1 MNGCP
6 FLVED
11 CTMDGTDY
19 DCEHPTYGT
28 KYGCDKCP
36 MFGRNGGKRQ
46 YRLVNP
52 RERHLT
58 KHAPDVGDSAAS
70 SDIFLASEV
79 SALQGES
86 TPAPTQVM

>member
-19 DCEHPTYGT
+19 ECEHPTYGT
-28 KYGCDKCP
+28 KYGCDRCP
-36 MFGRNGGKRQ
+36 MFGRNGSKRQ

-52 RERHLT
+52 RERLLT
-58 KHAPDVGDSAAS
+58 KHAPDVVESAAS
-70 SDIFLASEV
+70 VSISTASEV
-79 SALQGES
+79 SASEADS
-86 TPAPTQVM
+86 TPATTQVM

>member
-19 DCEHPTYGT
+19 ECEHPTYGT
-28 KYGCDKCP
+28 KYGCDRCP
-36 MFGRNGGKRQ
+36 MFGRNGSKRQ

-52 RERHLT
+52 RERLLT
-58 KHAPDVGDSAAS
+58 KHAPDVLNSGHCEHVPDGQYCPYCKEA
-70 SDIFLASEV
+70 
-79 SALQGES
+79 
-86 TPAPTQVM
+86 

>member
-1 MNGCP
+1 MKGCP

-28 KYGCDKCP
+28 KYGCDRCP

-52 RERHLT
+52 RITPPNNRLHSDRFQRGQSEAIPLQ
-58 KHAPDVGDSAAS
+58 AS
-70 SDIFLASEV
+70 LLAEV
-79 SALQGES
+79 SSAKHGGG
-86 TPAPTQVM
+86 